1 MRELFLHGL
10 SILYGIA
17 GIICCIA
24 YLPTIRDL
32 YLYKK
37 GSANVT
43 TYMLWTISA
52 LITSLY
58 SFFILQDNLFRI
70 ISVLN
75 FVLCTIILYLR
86 FNLSST
92 TK

>member
-43 TYMLWTISA
+43 TYMLWK
-52 LITSLY
+52 
-58 SFFILQDNLFRI
+58 FQR
-70 ISVLN
+70 
-75 FVLCTIILYLR
+75 
-86 FNLSST
+86 
-92 TK
+92 